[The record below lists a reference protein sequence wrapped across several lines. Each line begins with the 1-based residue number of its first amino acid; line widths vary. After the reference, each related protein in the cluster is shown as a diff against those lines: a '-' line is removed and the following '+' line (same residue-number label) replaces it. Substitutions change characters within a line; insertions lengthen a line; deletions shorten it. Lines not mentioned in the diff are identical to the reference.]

1 MWLRGSAYE
10 SNFTLRHVVRARSM
24 EGRRMKRCL
33 CGERAVTPDNLCVA
47 CMLIRDA
54 WKVILRTQRRYDRR
68 CKGGKR

>member
-1 MWLRGSAYE
+1 
-10 SNFTLRHVVRARSM
+10 
-24 EGRRMKRCL
+24 MKRCL